1 MSNERMARWMGPL
14 ALAFLVSIVLGF
26 FVFAPSPPN
35 QNASAASVI
44 AYYQL
49 HGTAAL
55 ASIYVIG
62 VGLALLTFFVSA
74 LRIALTGTGGGHDW
88 MATTAFA
95 GGILFIGAFAVNGVL
110 HYALIQ
116 AAHNGR
122 ADMVRT
128 LNFLDQN
135 NQIAV
140 FLGISVLALATGA
153 AVLTEASLPAW
164 LGWVSIVIGVL
175 PVIGGLGFI
184 ALLALPVWMT
194 VLGFMLGNRATKTA
208 PEGAAPPVPRTTTPT
223 HRRLTLRHH

>member
-1 MSNERMARWMGPL
+1 MGPL
-14 ALAFLVSIVLGF
+14 ALGFLVSIFLGF
-26 FVFAPSPPN
+26 FIFASSPPN

-44 AYYQL
+44 AYYQA

-62 VGLALLTFFVSA
+62 VGLAMLAFFVSA
-74 LRIALTGTGGGHDW
+74 LRIALTKADGSGNW

-128 LNFLDQN
+128 LNFVDQN

-153 AVLTEASLPAW
+153 AILTQAALPAW
-164 LGWVSIVIGVL
+164 LGWLSIVIGIL
-175 PVIGGLGFI
+175 PVIGGLGFV
-184 ALLALPVWMT
+184 ALLASPIWMT
-194 VLGFMLGNRATKTA
+194 IVGFMIGSRTHPTA
-208 PEGAAPPVPRTTTPT
+208 AEAGTAETTGRTTRTP
-223 HRRLTLRHH
+223 HRLTLRHH